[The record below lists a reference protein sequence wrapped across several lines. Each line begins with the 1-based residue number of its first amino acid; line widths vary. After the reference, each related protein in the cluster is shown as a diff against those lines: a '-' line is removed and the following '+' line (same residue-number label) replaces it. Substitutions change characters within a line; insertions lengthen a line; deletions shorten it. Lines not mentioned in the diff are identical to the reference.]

1 MTSSSPEQALPT
13 PQTQEEGAR
22 EASADVQPQSP
33 FEALGLPP
41 WLASTVR
48 GLGYEK
54 PTPIQSACIPRLIA
68 GEDLIGQAQTGTGK
82 TAAFALPL
90 IVRLP
95 KKKKSPPTPSA
106 LVLAPTRELAIQVAS
121 AIEGYGG
128 APFKSRVCLLYG
140 GQPIGPQIGALRAQP
155 PIVIGTPGR
164 VLDHLSRG
172 TLDLSEVR
180 FAVLDEADEMLKMGF
195 IEDVSEILSHT
206 HPERQCALFSA
217 TMPPEVQ
224 RIADTYLSAERAQVK
239 IEGGRRTSDDVEQLT
254 LEVPREGKVAGLA
267 ALLELTTEGVKI
279 VFARTRQDTTDLVD
293 ALARFGH
300 QAEALNGEMGQQL
313 REAVINRLREGTL
326 DTLIATDVAARGLDI
341 DNVSLVVNYD
351 LPFDSESYIHRI
363 GRTGRAGQRGRAV
376 SLIEPRSRRA
386 LYHLE
391 QKLSQRLTPHPPIH
405 PVALLTARKERL
417 KLELLERVSF
427 VQPQP
432 AEAPADEA
440 QEAKAQGAPQDSS
453 TKTNQEVSPYHEVI
467 YELLEQGHGL
477 HDLAA
482 AALSLAAQGRPLNP
496 KRLPLRFAPEE
507 LDPRKA
513 KKLRRKEER
522 AMSKGARR
530 ERPGGGRRAPR
541 ELTGSGGRVA
551 VQLNVGRVNRV
562 RPQDLVGAIA
572 NEGRIEG
579 RQIGAI
585 RIEERSSYV
594 ELPPEVVDRVIDR
607 LTGRKICGVRVKL
620 RLAK

>member
-1 MTSSSPEQALPT
+1 MTSSPPEASPAPVPQVDPT
-13 PQTQEEGAR
+13 PE
-22 EASADVQPQSP
+22 SP

-41 WLASTVR
+41 WLVDSVSSH
-48 GLGYEK
+48 GYQE
-54 PTPIQSACIPRLIA
+54 PTPIQSACIPRLIN

-95 KKKKSPPTPSA
+95 KKKKRPPTPSA

-164 VLDHLSRG
+164 VLDHIQRG

-180 FAVLDEADEMLKMGF
+180 FVVLDEADEMLKMGF

-206 HPERQCALFSA
+206 HPARQSALFSA
-217 TMPPEVQ
+217 TMPAEVQ
-224 RIADTYLSAERAQVK
+224 RIADQYLSAERAEVK

-254 LEVPREGKVAGLA
+254 LEAPREGKVAALA
-267 ALLELTTEGVKI
+267 ALLELNPDGVKI

-313 REAVINRLREGTL
+313 REAVIKRLREGTL

-341 DNVSLVVNYD
+341 DNVSLVVNFD

-376 SLIEPRSRRA
+376 SLIEARSRRA

-391 QKLSQRLTPHPPIH
+391 QRLAQRLTPHPPIH
-405 PVALLTARKERL
+405 PNALLAARKEHLKRALLTQLNA
-417 KLELLERVSF
+417 LLPSE
-427 VQPQP
+427 QQG
-432 AEAPADEA
+432 
-440 QEAKAQGAPQDSS
+440 QEGP
-453 TKTNQEVSPYHEVI
+453 EEVGVSPYHEVI
-467 YELLEQGHGL
+467 YELLEEGHGL
-477 HDLAA
+477 HHLAA
-482 AALSLAAQGRPLNP
+482 AALGLAAQDRPLDAQ
-496 KRLPLRFAPEE
+496 RLPLRYAPEE

-522 AMSKGARR
+522 SALGKRQHDQKRA
-530 ERPGGGRRAPR
+530 GRRAEPR
-541 ELTGSGGRVA
+541 ELTGGGRIA

-594 ELPPEVVDRVIDR
+594 ELPPELVDQVIDL

-620 RLAK
+620 RVAR